1 MKSKTM
7 SLWLPQVIFESALIV
22 VSILVALGL
31 DEWREDRQD
40 DEVVRHALSNF
51 FIEIQQNRTSVDDAA
66 PFNQGLKNVL
76 AGRYEGNDIGSV
88 DEFVT
93 MVESFVPAGLQST
106 AWETA
111 LATGALAKMDYT
123 LVSALSLTY
132 GLQNRYIEANRTG
145 ADELT
150 SPQNVADGKL
160 KLAVYNSI
168 RYLENMTRMEVELR
182 EYYTLTL
189 GLLADELGEEVT
201 DPAMPG
207 EQYVEGA
214 SDG

>member
-189 GLLADELGEEVT
+189 GLLAEELGEEVT

-207 EQYVEGA
+207 EQYVERA

>member
-51 FIEIQQNRTSVDDAA
+51 FIEIQQNRTSVDDAT
-66 PFNQGLKNVL
+66 PFNEGLKNVL

-93 MVESFVPAGLQST
+93 MVESYVPAGLQST

-189 GLLADELGEEVT
+189 GLLSEELGEEVT
-201 DPAMPG
+201 DPAMPR

-214 SDG
+214 SDP

>member
-7 SLWLPQVIFESALIV
+7 SLWLPQVIFESALII

-51 FIEIQQNRTSVDDAA
+51 FIEIQQNRTSVDDAT
-66 PFNQGLKNVL
+66 PFNEGLKNVL

-189 GLLADELGEEVT
+189 GLLAEELGEEVM

-207 EQYVEGA
+207 EKYVGGA
-214 SDG
+214 RNR

>member
-1 MKSKTM
+1 MKSKTI
-7 SLWLPQVIFESALIV
+7 SIWLPQVIFESALIV

-66 PFNQGLKNVL
+66 PFNEGLKNVL

-93 MVESFVPAGLQST
+93 MVESFVPAGLRST

-111 LATGALAKMDYT
+111 LATGALAKMDYS

-132 GLQNRYIEANRTG
+132 GLQNRYIEANRSG

-150 SPQNVADGKL
+150 SPQNIADDKL

-189 GLLADELGEEVT
+189 GLLAEELGEEFP

-207 EQYVEGA
+207 EQYVKGA
-214 SDG
+214 SEP